1 MSKEINKESYMAKPI
16 LAHPFVGYRIGDI
29 IAIDNNLK
37 EVDTTDFS
45 VEDKE
50 FISYIEFLAILIE
63 YYKDVTDH
71 LSSIRF
77 GDKEYPDLYTY
88 TERFISEFD
97 KHIISLLRSHKRPNE
112 EDVLR
117 SFEIFPNEF
126 SVKCVRDII
135 SLYIKNMGLK
145 AVEGS
150 ETELTRAFDNE
161 TYNSSTKRGFK
172 LEELASDFRNSFGTG
187 EALTLGK
194 KGENQ

>member
-1 MSKEINKESYMAKPI
+1 MSKEDNTERTIIS
-16 LAHPFVGYRIGDI
+16 HPFAGYSIADI
-29 IAIDNNLK
+29 IEIDNNLK
-37 EVDTTDFS
+37 EIDTTDFS

-50 FISYIEFLAILIE
+50 FISYISFLANLIE
-63 YYKDVTDH
+63 YYKGVTDH

-97 KHIISLLRSHKRPNE
+97 KYIISLLRSHKRPNE

-117 SFEIFPNEF
+117 SFEIFPSKF

-150 ETELTRAFDNE
+150 KTELTRAFDNE
-161 TYNSSTKRGFK
+161 TYNSIKRGFK
-172 LEELASDFRNSFGTG
+172 LDNLASDFRNSFGTG
-187 EALTLGK
+187 EALTLRK

>member
-16 LAHPFVGYRIGDI
+16 LAHPFVGYSIGDI
-29 IAIDNNLK
+29 IEINNNLK
-37 EVDTTDFS
+37 EIDTSDFS

-63 YYKDVTDH
+63 FYKDVTDH

-77 GDKEYPDLYTY
+77 GDKEFPDLYTY

-117 SFEIFPNEF
+117 SFEISPSEF

-145 AVEGS
+145 VVEGS
-150 ETELTRAFDNE
+150 KIELTRAFDNE
-161 TYNSSTKRGFK
+161 TYNSTKRGFK
-172 LEELASDFRNSFGTG
+172 LDNLASDFRNSFGTG

-194 KGENQ
+194 KGGNQ

>member
-1 MSKEINKESYMAKPI
+1 MSKEINKERYMAKPI
-16 LAHPFVGYRIGDI
+16 LAHPFVGYSVRDI
-29 IAIDNNLK
+29 IEINNNLK
-37 EVDTTDFS
+37 EIDTSDFS

-63 YYKDVTDH
+63 FYKDVTDH

-77 GDKEYPDLYTY
+77 GDKEFPDLYTY

-112 EDVLR
+112 EDVLI
-117 SFEIFPNEF
+117 SFEISPSEF

-135 SLYIKNMGLK
+135 SLYIKNMGLR

-150 ETELTRAFDNE
+150 KTELTRAFDNE
-161 TYNSSTKRGFK
+161 TYNSNNRGFK
-172 LEELASDFRNSFGTG
+172 LDNLASDFRNSFGTG
-187 EALTLGK
+187 EAFTLGK
-194 KGENQ
+194 NGENQ

>member
-1 MSKEINKESYMAKPI
+1 MSLN
-16 LAHPFVGYRIGDI
+16 
-29 IAIDNNLK
+29 
-37 EVDTTDFS
+37 
-45 VEDKE
+45 
-50 FISYIEFLAILIE
+50 LIE

-112 EDVLR
+112 KDVLIY
-117 SFEIFPNEF
+117 FEIFPSEF

-150 ETELTRAFDNE
+150 EDELARAFDNE
-161 TYNSSTKRGFK
+161 TYNSIKRGFK

-187 EALTLGK
+187 EAFTLGK